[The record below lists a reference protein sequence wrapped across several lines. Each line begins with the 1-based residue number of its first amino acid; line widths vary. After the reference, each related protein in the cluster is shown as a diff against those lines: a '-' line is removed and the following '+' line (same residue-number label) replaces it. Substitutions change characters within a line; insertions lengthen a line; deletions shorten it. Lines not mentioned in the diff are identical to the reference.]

1 MTPSEVQNLI
11 TNITSTNVNWTGG
24 NEIKPIIEYIN
35 ANTAIYG
42 IIEVSTYADLPS
54 PGYGQTPMVG
64 CVLTDGTNN
73 GIWAVVGSTWTQMAS
88 NENYQET
95 IGDGSN
101 KTYHI
106 THGLNVDYPSV
117 DIYNISDKML
127 LNDPLI
133 EVRALDANIVEIYF
147 GTVTPPNVN
156 SKQVIV
162 RR

>member
-1 MTPSEVQNLI
+1 MTPSDVQNLI

-24 NEIKPIIEYIN
+24 NQIKPIIEYIN

-42 IIEVSTYADLPS
+42 IIVVSTIADLPS
-54 PGYGQTPMVG
+54 PVYGETPMVG

-73 GIWAVVGSTWTQMAS
+73 GIWAIVGSTWTQMAS

-95 IGDGSN
+95 IGDGIN

-117 DIYNISDKML
+117 DIYNLSDKKL
-127 LNDPLI
+127 VNDSAI
-133 EVRALDANIVEIYF
+133 EVRALDANMVEIYF
-147 GTVTPPNVN
+147 SSAPPNVN